1 MTPSKNAKGG
11 SSTKLLELFIR
22 ELVKNAVREEV
33 EKIIPTLV
41 ESIAQSGRTISESV
55 AAPRDTRPMTD
66 RASITNLMKSHFAL
80 EGDTLAPRNVPV
92 MPSFDP
98 VITAGAAPDPKLANF
113 LDNLLAG
120 EYNPGKKQ

>member
-22 ELVKNAVREEV
+22 ELVKNTVREEV
-33 EKIIPTLV
+33 EKILPTLV
-41 ESIAQSGRTISESV
+41 ESIAKSGRTISESPR
-55 AAPRDTRPMTD
+55 AAKPMTD
-66 RASITNLMKSHFAL
+66 RANITNLMNAHFAL
-80 EGDTLAPRNVPV
+80 EGDTIAPRNVPV
-92 MPSFDP
+92 VPSFDP

-120 EYNPGKKQ
+120 EYNPTKKQ